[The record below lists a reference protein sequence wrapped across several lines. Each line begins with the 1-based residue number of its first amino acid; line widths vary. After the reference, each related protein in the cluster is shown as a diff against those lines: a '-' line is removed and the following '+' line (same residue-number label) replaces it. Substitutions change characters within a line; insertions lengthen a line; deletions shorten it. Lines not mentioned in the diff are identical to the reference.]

1 MIVGAGFGGMGAAI
15 QLKRLGIDDFV
26 ILEREDDLGGTWH
39 VNRYP
44 GLAVDIAS
52 VTYSYS
58 FEPNPWWRHWYAR
71 GPELKKYAAHVADK
85 YDLRRHMRF
94 DTVVDGARWDEAD
107 QVWEVSVAGGEPVR
121 ASYLITATGFLS
133 QPRVP
138 DIEGVEA
145 FAGTVVHTA
154 KWDDSADLDGK
165 RVAVIGTGATS
176 VQLVPEL
183 AKRAAHL
190 TVFQRTPIFVTP
202 KLDFEIPGAVRR
214 LFARL
219 PATQRLARRVNTA
232 LLEALMVFAVLR
244 YRRMSFLN
252 RGAALAARRHLRKQ
266 VPDPEL
272 RRKLTPDYSFGC
284 KRPTFSNDY
293 YPTFTRPDVTLE
305 TSPIERITPTGIVT
319 ADGRTTEIDAL
330 VLATGYDMWQQNFP
344 AIPVVGRD
352 GKDLG
357 RWWRETRFQAYE
369 GIAAPGFPNFL
380 SLASPYSYSGLVLLH
395 DDRGP
400 DEAHGPAPRGGTTP
414 GRGHLR
420 GARAGERGV
429 PRTGHRAA
437 RGLGVQPR
445 LVRDGPQLL
454 LQPARRAG
462 AAAPDVDHQR
472 PPGGRVVPPRG
483 LRLRL
488 SRAGP
493 RAQSSAPS
501 ARRTY
506 SWPASGRNAFM
517 WPSMM
522 PSPASE

>member
-1 MIVGAGFGGMGAAI
+1 MAHQAVIVGAGFGGMGAAI

-94 DTVVDGARWDEAD
+94 HTVVDGARWNEVD

-138 DIEGVEA
+138 DIEGVET

-154 KWDDSADLDGK
+154 KWDDSADLDDK

-183 AKRAAHL
+183 AKRAAQL

-202 KLDFEIPGAVRR
+202 KLDFEIPEAVRR

-252 RGAALAARRHLRKQ
+252 RGAALAAGRHLRKQ

-293 YPTFTRPDVTLE
+293 YPTFTEPHVTLE
-305 TSPIERITPTGIVT
+305 TNPIERITPTGIVT
-319 ADGRTTEIDAL
+319 ADGRTTELDAL
-330 VLATGYDMWQQNFP
+330 VLATCYYMWQQNFP

-380 SLASPYSYSGLVLLH
+380 SLASPYSYSGLSYFTTIEGQMKHMGRLLGEV
-395 DDRGP
+395 R
-400 DEAHGPAPRGGTTP
+400 R
-414 GRGHLR
+414 R
-420 GARAGERGV
+420 GASTFE
-429 PRTGHRAA
+429 
-437 RGLGVQPR
+437 
-445 LVRDGPQLL
+445 VRE
-454 LQPARRAG
+454 PANEEFL
-462 AAAPDVDHQR
+462 
-472 PPGGRVVPPRG
+472 GRVTELLEDSVFNLGSCATARSYYFNQHGEPAL
-483 LRLRL
+483 LRPT
-488 SRAGP
+488 STI
-493 RAQSSAPS
+493 SAHREAESFPLEDY
-501 ARRTY
+501 AY
-506 SWPASGRNAFM
+506 A
-517 WPSMM
+517 
-522 PSPASE
+522 

>member
-1 MIVGAGFGGMGAAI
+1 MGHQTVIVGAGFGGMGAAI

-85 YDLRRHMRF
+85 YDLRRHMHF
-94 DTVVDGARWDEAD
+94 NTVVDGARWDEAD
-107 QVWEVSVAGGEPVR
+107 QGWEVSVVDGEPVR

-138 DIEGVEA
+138 DIEGVEE

-190 TVFQRTPIFVTP
+190 TVLQRTPIFVTP
-202 KLDFEIPGAVRR
+202 KLDFEIPAAVRR

-219 PATQRLARRVNTA
+219 PASQRLARRVNTA

-305 TSPIERITPTGIVT
+305 TTPIERITPTGIVT
-319 ADGRTTEIDAL
+319 ADGRETQIDAL

-380 SLASPYSYSGLVLLH
+380 SLASPYSYSGLSYFTTIEGQMKHMGRLLGEV
-395 DDRGP
+395 R
-400 DEAHGPAPRGGTTP
+400 R
-414 GRGHLR
+414 R
-420 GARAGERGV
+420 GASTFE
-429 PRTGHRAA
+429 
-437 RGLGVQPR
+437 
-445 LVRDGPQLL
+445 VRE
-454 LQPARRAG
+454 PANEEFL
-462 AAAPDVDHQR
+462 
-472 PPGGRVVPPRG
+472 GRVTELLEDSVFNLGSCATARSYYFNQHGEPAL
-483 LRLRL
+483 LRPT
-488 SRAGP
+488 STI
-493 RAQSSAPS
+493 SAHREAESFPLEDY
-501 ARRTY
+501 AY
-506 SWPASGRNAFM
+506 A
-517 WPSMM
+517 
-522 PSPASE
+522 